1 MTFGLF
7 EDGREARKHLFSL
20 AVSLVAHVAIIALL
34 FVYFGSV
41 KIINLNPNIATVLL
55 APPPPMGL
63 QLPNVGPMPAGL
75 PPVDDD
81 YLDSIPVRRRPLP
94 PPVEFVGQGGEGTGP
109 PVEPRFTQGF
119 RLEPPPERAPDVP
132 SADSLRLPIPAR
144 SREPGGGA
152 GSYDSPARPMDIER
166 YLYSDAYGGLG
177 SGLSGYSGYK
187 PRRSG
192 RRGGSFASP
201 SVRSFDLAP
210 WAASVTAAVQNNW
223 NVPSLLSQTWGKTVE
238 ITAVILKNGRLFSA
252 IVSEPSD
259 DRSFDRAALEAVEES
274 SPLPALPL
282 AFPESSLEISF
293 VFSRQ

>member
-20 AVSLVAHVAIIALL
+20 AVSLVAHIAIIALL

-94 PPVEFVGQGGEGTGP
+94 PPVEFVGQGGEGPGP

-119 RLEPPPERAPDVP
+119 RLEPQGDDGEVHG
-132 SADSLRLPIPAR
+132 
-144 SREPGGGA
+144 PGGAQLPHG
-152 GSYDSPARPMDIER
+152 GGGI
-166 YLYSDAYGGLG
+166 GLG
-177 SGLSGYSGYK
+177 GDV
-187 PRRSG
+187 
-192 RRGGSFASP
+192 GGIDQRQQIALRKLERQVRLAVGQRDLHAASP
-201 SVRSFDLAP
+201 PRGDG
-210 WAASVTAAVQNNW
+210 
-223 NVPSLLSQTWGKTVE
+223 SQ
-238 ITAVILKNGRLFSA
+238 RRC
-252 IVSEPSD
+252 P
-259 DRSFDRAALEAVEES
+259 
-274 SPLPALPL
+274 
-282 AFPESSLEISF
+282 
-293 VFSRQ
+293 